1 MIKKI
6 LYLIIGI
13 IIFSTNITSTFGQGL
28 DFQIYPTIIEIE
40 SEPGQIIKHQFI
52 VRGSGGGNYFLKI
65 HSLEVTDKS
74 GHFISSKKANEYV
87 DWVTLNPTLL
97 NFDAYEE
104 KKVDLIINIPE
115 NTALGDYY
123 LTIAMERELDDT
135 KQGPVLGGSLEIPLL
150 ITVMKEG
157 EPKLAGLIEQ
167 FKTQYIDFFNPVKFN
182 IQIKNSGIR
191 KLKSFGILEINNKF
205 TNKRYS
211 KELIPQNVLAE
222 SSRIAVDEEGFVQGN
237 DYVSWVSPDIFGIYS
252 AKVDLY
258 DKFHSED
265 NAQILTSSPELTFV
279 YIDFFL
285 LLGIILSIA
294 LFVLLYFYR
303 KLKL

>member
-13 IIFSTNITSTFGQGL
+13 IFFSVNISNIFGQEL
-28 DFQIYPTIIEIE
+28 NFQIYPTILEVE

-65 HSLEVTDKS
+65 YSLEVTDKS
-74 GHFISSKKANEYV
+74 GHFISSKKANDYV
-87 DWVTLNPTLL
+87 SWITLNPTLL

-104 KKVDLIINIPE
+104 KKVDIIINIPE
-115 NTALGDYY
+115 NTTLGDYY
-123 LTIAMERELDDT
+123 LTIAMERELED
-135 KQGPVLGGSLEIPLL
+135 KNEGPILGGSLEIPLL

-157 EPKLAGLIEQ
+157 EPKLTGLIEQ

-191 KLKSFGILEINNKF
+191 KLKSFGVLEIKNKL
-205 TNKRYS
+205 TNKTYS
-211 KELIPQNVLAE
+211 KELIPQNVLAD

-237 DYVSWVSPDIFGIYS
+237 DYVSWVSPDFIGIYS

-258 DKFHSED
+258 DKFHSEE
-265 NAQILTSSPELTFV
+265 NAQILTSSPELTFI
-279 YIDFFL
+279 YLDFFL
-285 LLGIILSIA
+285 LIGILLSLA
-294 LFVLLYFYR
+294 LFILLYLYR